1 MQPTNSIP
9 APADHGARRV
19 ALRLAPYAVMLLLAV
34 IAVALTD
41 LQPGTSITFWRICT
55 LIYAAIALYRVWT
68 AGPPARLRNTL
79 IQLAHWGVVLVAMM
93 LVDFHYFSG
102 EFNDDNKG
110 LMLLLLLALA
120 TFLDGLYIDWRFC
133 VVGALLGLGATLL
146 AFVDEAAVAISVAG
160 LVALAVLVLI
170 HLATER
176 RRHAAADE
184 L

>member
-1 MQPTNSIP
+1 MQPTNTIP
-9 APADHGARRV
+9 APADHRMRRT
-19 ALRLAPYAVMLLLAV
+19 ALRLAPYGVMLVLAE
-34 IAVALTD
+34 IAVAWTD
-41 LQPGTSITFWRICT
+41 VRPDTSVTFWRLCG
-55 LIYAAIALYRVWT
+55 LVYAVIALYRVWS
-68 AGPPARLRNTL
+68 AGPPDRLRNTFV
-79 IQLAHWGVVLVAMM
+79 QLAHWGVFLVAMV

-133 VVGALLGLGATLL
+133 VVGTLLGLGATLL
-146 AFVDEAAVAISVAG
+146 AFVDEAAVAISLAG
-160 LVALAVLVLI
+160 LGALVVLVLI

-176 RRHAAADE
+176 HRRSASG